1 MSKNLSLDYQFN
13 SSIEKV
19 WAALTD
25 SDTLAK
31 WVMDNDFKPIVGHR
45 FQFRQQPYG
54 DWDGTIHCEV
64 LEVDEPHRLSYTWV
78 SGGEN
83 TTIIWTLQEDKD
95 GTVHLHFD
103 QTGFS
108 KDQALG
114 GAKYGWTSMC
124 GQLEKVLAEL

>member
-13 SSIEKV
+13 SSIDKV

-31 WVMDNDFKPIVGHR
+31 WVMPNDFKPIVGHR
-45 FQFRQQPYG
+45 FQFRQQPQG
-54 DWDGTIHCEV
+54 NWDGIIRCEV
-64 LEVDEPHRLSYTWV
+64 LVVEEPHRLSYTWV

-83 TTIIWTLQEDKD
+83 TTIIWTLQENTD
-95 GTVHLHFD
+95 GTVHLHLD

-108 KDQALG
+108 RDQAYG
-114 GAKYGWTSMC
+114 GAKFGWTSMC
-124 GQLEKVLAEL
+124 GQLGKVLAEL

>member
-1 MSKNLSLDYQFN
+1 MSKDLSLDYQLN

-25 SDTLAK
+25 SKKLAM

-45 FQFRQQPYG
+45 FQFRQQPHG
-54 DWDGTIHCEV
+54 DWDGIINCEV
-64 LEVDEPHRLSYTWV
+64 LEVEEPHRLSYTWV

-83 TTIIWTLQEDKD
+83 TTIIWTLQEGKD
-95 GTVHLHFD
+95 GTVHLHLE

-108 KDQALG
+108 KEQAFG
-114 GAKYGWTSMC
+114 GAKYGWTSMFR
-124 GQLEKVLAEL
+124 QLEKVLAEL

>member
-1 MSKNLSLDYQFN
+1 
-13 SSIEKV
+13 
-19 WAALTD
+19 
-25 SDTLAK
+25 
-31 WVMDNDFKPIVGHR
+31 MDNDFKPIVGHR

-54 DWDGTIHCEV
+54 DWDGIIQCEV
-64 LEVDEPHRLSYTWV
+64 LEVDKPHRLSYTWV
-78 SGGEN
+78 SGGED
-83 TTIIWTLQEDKD
+83 TTIIWTLQEEKN
-95 GTVHLHFD
+95 GMIHLHLD